1 MPVVCINN
9 RKFHEKLEANIL
21 NKKLARHL
29 EIEKTKT
36 KPGNWLHTSKIPAK
50 IENSAKI
57 EVFPKF
63 FVHTQLNIQNLG
75 EL

>member
-1 MPVVCINN
+1 VPVVCIKN
-9 RKFHEKLEANIL
+9 RKFYEKLEAKIL

-36 KPGNWLHTSKIPAK
+36 KPGNWLQTFKLPAK

-57 EVFPKF
+57 EVFSKIF
-63 FVHTQLNIQNLG
+63 CSYTN
-75 EL
+75 